1 MSEEIQAQKEQSQQK
16 DLNRDERF
24 FERKMSLIENPYSIV
39 ILASNGVIPI
49 KMIYAVMEL
58 DRNLNNLIRE
68 TGRIPVGV
76 VKEKTK
82 DAEALS
88 ESLWDQ
94 VKAVV
99 PSLFDFD
106 PKRWMELNDPL
117 DQKKALISR
126 RNTRVFLR
134 KTEQGAEIMT
144 ALKVL
149 GRKKIEYASNGDIDS
164 LDKMAKIFTSTF
176 EKIQELNKS
185 ITEVLTGGNGVK
197 GNGVF
202 SGKK

>member
-1 MSEEIQAQKEQSQQK
+1 MSEEIQAQKSQFQQR
-16 DLNRDERF
+16 DPSRDERF
-24 FERKMSLIENPYSIV
+24 LERKMSLIENPYSIV

-76 VKEKTK
+76 VKEKMK
-82 DAEALS
+82 EAEALS

-94 VKAVV
+94 VKSVV

-117 DQKKALISR
+117 DQKRVLISR

-164 LDKMAKIFTSTF
+164 LDKMAKIFTSVF

-185 ITEVLTGGNGVK
+185 ITEVLTGGGGVK
-197 GNGVF
+197 GDNVF